1 MATHKATIAGLQND
15 RQYGVRAFVRSPN
28 GWQTAPDAFG
38 FCTPM
43 AFSRILAENS
53 WAQIDAASRAGLAP
67 TLWKVGD
74 EKNITLT
81 TGELLTL
88 QIYGFNHDDLTGGG
102 KAGITF
108 GLKNLMRD
116 QHRMNAVNTN
126 TGGFVSSEMYSW
138 LNNTIRNQLPADLQM
153 ALKSVNKRTSVG
165 DGSLNISNNSMRIFL
180 FSEIELTGDPR
191 WSASG
196 EGSKYLIFT
205 DYASCIKIESNGA
218 GAPNHWHNRSPLKS
232 NYPQGEFCMIQMNG
246 TINHLP
252 ASSATGV
259 CFGFCV

>member
-108 GLKNLMRD
+108 GLKRPMAQTRTMDPNKYIVGYRPTAMLSWVSGTLYSQLPPEVRAVIK
-116 QHRMNAVNTN
+116 AVNKQYS
-126 TGGFVSSEMYSW
+126 TGGTNPSIETFSSM
-138 LNNTIRNQLPADLQM
+138 LDLF
-153 ALKSVNKRTSVG
+153 T
-165 DGSLNISNNSMRIFL
+165 DF
-180 FSEIELTGDPR
+180 ELTGYAG
-191 WSASG
+191 SAK
-196 EGSKYLIFT
+196 EGTRYSIFT
-205 DYASCIKIESNGA
+205 NNASLAKGRQYWTRTPDGGQWGGFGYVQPDGSHQQAAE
-218 GAPNHWHNRSPLKS
+218 P
-232 NYPQGEFCMIQMNG
+232 G
-246 TINHLP
+246 TNSL
-252 ASSATGV
+252 GV